1 MAMEAILIKR
11 ADGLFEPATELDGE
25 LLGSLKIGQGY
36 RVKITQCNSRSL
48 QHHKLFFGVF
58 LKFAFDYWQPSG
70 GLLCESEIRIVDNF
84 AKWLDKLGGTGGQF
98 QAWGD
103 KFLDEIGQRR
113 AVKLGAPPAR
123 SMEQFRHWLTV
134 QAGYFEI
141 VETPSGIRKIP
152 QSISF
157 AKMSQEEFN
166 VFYQRCFDVV
176 WNMVL
181 KHRFEN
187 QEAAQAAID
196 ELMSL
201 GN

>member
-1 MAMEAILIKR
+1 MIEAKLIRR
-11 ADGLFEPATELDGE
+11 ADGLFQAATAYDAEI
-25 LLGSLKIGQGY
+25 LGCLKMGQGY
-36 RVKITQCNSRSL
+36 NVKITQGSNRSL
-48 QHHKLFFGVF
+48 QHHRLFFGVF

-70 GLLCESEIRIVDNF
+70 GLLNESEMRIVGNF
-84 AKWLDKLGGTGGQF
+84 AKWLDKLAGTETQF

-103 KFLDEIGQRR
+103 KFSEEIGRQR
-113 AVKLGAPPAR
+113 AEKLGAPPAR
-123 SMEQFRHWLTV
+123 SMEQFRYWLVV
-134 QAGYFEI
+134 QAGYFDVLEM
-141 VETPSGIRKIP
+141 PSGVRKVP
-152 QSISF
+152 KSISF

-181 KHRFEN
+181 KHHFEN